1 MKENSNIDGISGG
14 VDFTK
19 KRVKGN
25 SSVIVSNSFFP
36 FHFVLKTFLFL
47 AFISNYEKTYAKCV
61 TFKKVSSFE
70 RREKFVEKLNQTFLS
85 RSCKKISRFYFFRI
99 TFSRCIHAFS

>member
-1 MKENSNIDGISGG
+1 MKESSNIDEICRG

-25 SSVIVSNSFFP
+25 SSEIVSNSFFP

-47 AFISNYEKTYAKCV
+47 AFISNYEKRYAKCI
-61 TFKKVSSFE
+61 TFKKVSSFG
-70 RREKFVEKLNQTFLS
+70 RREKFVEKIESN
-85 RSCKKISRFYFFRI
+85 FFV
-99 TFSRCIHAFS
+99 TLP